1 MRLSPVFRDVLAEA
15 DGPLVGLWTASG
27 SPVAAEIVAGSGADL
42 LLVDGEH
49 GPIGVDGLVPI
60 LQAVAPYAVTPIVR
74 LPWNDHVL
82 IKQFL
87 DAGAQNVLVP
97 MVSNAEDAGAAV
109 RAVRYPGAAGERA
122 GARGIGSALARS
134 ARWGRVSGYVNNA
147 DRYVSLT
154 VQIETVE
161 GARNAAEIAAVDGV
175 DALFIGPAD
184 LAGSMGH
191 PGNPSHPDVVA
202 AVDGVIDAVSAVG
215 KPVGVNAFNPADA
228 DRVVGRGA
236 EFVFVSADVTLM
248 AQGSDAAVTS
258 FRERHGI
265 RSSGSNSHGTSDTY

>member
-1 MRLSPVFRDVLAEA
+1 MKLSPVFRDVLTET

-27 SPVAAEIVAGSGADL
+27 SPCAAEIVAGSGADL

-49 GPIGVDGLVPI
+49 GPIGIDSVVPI

-97 MVSNAEDAGAAV
+97 MVSNAEEAESAV
-109 RAVRYPGAAGERA
+109 RAVRYPGAAGERE
-122 GARGIGSALARS
+122 GTRGIGSALARS
-134 ARWGRVSGYVNNA
+134 ARWGRVPGYVNSA
-147 DRYVSLT
+147 DRFVSLT

-175 DALFIGPAD
+175 DALFVGPAD

-191 PGNPSHPDVVA
+191 PGNPAHPDVVA
-202 AVDGVIDAVSAVG
+202 AVDGVIDAVNAAG

-228 DRVVGRGA
+228 DRVIARGA
-236 EFVFVSADVTLM
+236 KFAFVSADVTLM
-248 AQGSDAAVTS
+248 VQGSDAAVAS
-258 FRERHGI
+258 FRERHGAEVLGDT
-265 RSSGSNSHGTSDTY
+265 RGPSDTY